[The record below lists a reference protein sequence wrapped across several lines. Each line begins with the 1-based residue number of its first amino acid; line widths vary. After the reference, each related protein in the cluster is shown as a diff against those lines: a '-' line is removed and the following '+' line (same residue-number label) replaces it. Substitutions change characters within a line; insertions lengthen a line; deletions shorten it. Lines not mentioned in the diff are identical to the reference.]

1 MQILVA
7 NIPVEVVKKKIKN
20 MHLSVLPPDGKVR
33 VSAPETL
40 SDESIVMFVR
50 TKIGWI
56 RKQQE
61 KFELQPRQ
69 SERQY
74 VSGETLYVWERQFFL
89 QVEYSYK
96 GNSLVLVGDKAILTV
111 RKEST
116 AKQRE
121 NFVNEW
127 YRTLLKA
134 EVEKYLPKWERI
146 TGLKCSG
153 WQSKYMTTKWGTC
166 NTSTGKIW
174 LNLQL
179 AKKPIECLEYVILHE
194 LSHLKVKN
202 HGPEFVAILDQHMPY
217 WREYKRQL
225 NDSKLDY
232 MISSN
237 VEDEEVRP

>member
-1 MQILVA
+1 MQIVVS
-7 NIPVEVVKKKIKN
+7 NISVEVIRKNIKN

-33 VSAPETL
+33 VSAPTKL

-74 VSGETLYVWERQFFL
+74 VSGETLYVWGRQFFL

-127 YRTLLKA
+127 YREQLKA
-134 EVEKYLPKWERI
+134 EVAKYLPKWEKI
-146 TGLKCSG
+146 TGLYCSG

-166 NTSTGKIW
+166 NTNTRKIW

-179 AKKPIECLEYVILHE
+179 AKKPIECLEYVI
-194 LSHLKVKN
+194 
-202 HGPEFVAILDQHMPY
+202 
-217 WREYKRQL
+217 
-225 NDSKLDY
+225 
-232 MISSN
+232 
-237 VEDEEVRP
+237 

>member
-1 MQILVA
+1 MQIFVA

-20 MHLSVLPPDGKVR
+20 MHLSVLPPDGRVR

-40 SDESIVMFVR
+40 TDEAIVMFVR
-50 TKIGWI
+50 TKLGWI
-56 RKQQE
+56 KKQQD

-74 VSGETLYVWERQFFL
+74 ISGETLYVWGRQYFL

-96 GNSLVLVGDKAILTV
+96 GNSLVLSGDKAILTV

-116 AKQRE
+116 PKQRE

-127 YRTLLKA
+127 YREKLKT
-134 EVEKYLPKWERI
+134 EVDKYLPKWERI
-146 TGLKCSG
+146 TGLKCSS

-166 NTSTGKIW
+166 NTSTQKIW

-194 LSHLKVKN
+194 LAHLKVKD
-202 HGPEFVAILDQHMPY
+202 HGPKFVAILDGHMPQ
-217 WREYKRQL
+217 WQERRRLL
-225 NDSKLDY
+225 NESKLDF
-232 MISSN
+232 MPTTEN
-237 VEDEEVRP
+237 

>member
-7 NIPVEVVKKKIKN
+7 NISVEVVKKNIKN
-20 MHLSVLPPDGKVR
+20 LHLSVLPPDGKVR
-33 VSAPETL
+33 VSAPEAL
-40 SDESIVMFVR
+40 SDDAIAMFVR

-74 VSGETLYVWERQFFL
+74 VSGETLYVWGRQYFL
-89 QVEYSYK
+89 RVEYSYK
-96 GNSLVLVGDKAILTV
+96 GNSLVLSGDNAILTV

-116 AKQRE
+116 VKQRE
-121 NFVNEW
+121 TFVNEW

-146 TGLKCSG
+146 TGLQCSS

-194 LSHLKVKN
+194 LIHLKVRN
-202 HGPEFVAILDQHMPY
+202 HGSEFVTEMNRYMQDWHEI
-217 WREYKRQL
+217 RNQL
-225 NDSKLDY
+225 NESKLDY
-232 MISSN
+232 LAPM
-237 VEDEEVRP
+237 D